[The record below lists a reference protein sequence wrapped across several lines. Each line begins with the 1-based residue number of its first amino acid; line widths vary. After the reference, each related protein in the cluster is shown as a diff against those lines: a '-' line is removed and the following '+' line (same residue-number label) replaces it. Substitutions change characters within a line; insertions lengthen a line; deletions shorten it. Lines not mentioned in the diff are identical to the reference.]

1 MNPIT
6 SVCWALAQE
15 CRADDVL
22 VVGVAT
28 PLAAAAAFV
37 AREHLVHD
45 LTIIV
50 GGVVDPP
57 TMDVADL
64 LTDPFAAARTSQ
76 VILDQREL
84 LAMLQRGTITLQFV
98 SPAQVDHT
106 GAVNTSRVRTSDASW
121 RLLPGCLALPDTTA
135 TVGRLVAY
143 RIDGGDRFVVERVDH
158 VSGIGA
164 DAATRAHFGLRGSGV
179 TAIITEAGRREVRAA
194 GLDDATALD
203 PMPSDVVEFVDR
215 TIDRRGILGLETRRH
230 RSEAAA
236 RLAALVND
244 WSDR

>member
-6 SVCWALAQE
+6 SVCWALARE
-15 CRADDVL
+15 CRPDDVL

-57 TMDVADL
+57 ATDVAVL
-64 LTDPFAAARTSQ
+64 LTDPFAASRSAQ
-76 VILDQREL
+76 VILGQREL
-84 LAMLQRGTITLQFV
+84 LALLQRGGVTLQFV

-106 GAVNTSRVRTSDASW
+106 GAVNTTRVRLPNGAW
-121 RLLPGCLALPDTTA
+121 RRLPGCLALPDTA
-135 TVGRLVAY
+135 VMVGRLVAY

-158 VSGIGA
+158 VTGLGA
-164 DAATRAHFGLRGSGV
+164 DPAQRERFGLPGAGV
-179 TAIITEAGRREVRAA
+179 TAVITESGRREVGPT
-194 GLDDATALD
+194 GLSSTTALD
-203 PMPSDVVEFVDR
+203 EMPAEVAEFVTRVVDP
-215 TIDRRGILGLETRRH
+215 RGVLGLETRHARAV
-230 RSEAAA
+230 AAN
-236 RLAALVND
+236 RLAEVR
-244 WSDR
+244 SDRSGR